1 MTEESAKK
9 SKLSWS
15 KSLVR
20 KWFNIRPKAQD
31 FHADSDAGQGRDGG
45 SGSWRPSCSAGE
57 ASASMA
63 KKSRTGMLCNEPSG
77 PYVHTPLSVPAAPP
91 QLLAALQFHFVKL
104 LSIFVLH
111 QLLCSAMLNDCAR
124 MLFLVGL

>member
-1 MTEESAKK
+1 LDPGFQVSCCKDHGLGAAAAGWQTPLAACGLQSGSYDTMTEESAKK

-63 KKSRTGMLCNEPSG
+63 KKSRTA
-77 PYVHTPLSVPAAPP
+77 PL
-91 QLLAALQFHFVKL
+91 FCHVK
-104 LSIFVLH
+104 
-111 QLLCSAMLNDCAR
+111 
-124 MLFLVGL
+124 

>member
-1 MTEESAKK
+1 MEVVDHGGPAAPPGKQVQAWPRKAE
-9 SKLSWS
+9 
-15 KSLVR
+15 LVCCAM
-20 KWFNIRPKAQD
+20 NHLD
-31 FHADSDAGQGRDGG
+31 HTS
-45 SGSWRPSCSAGE
+45 
-57 ASASMA
+57 
-63 KKSRTGMLCNEPSG
+63 
-77 PYVHTPLSVPAAPP
+77 TPLSLFPQHQRCSFRSPP

>member
-31 FHADSDAGQGRDGG
+31 FHADSDGGQGMIN
-45 SGSWRPSCSAGE
+45 
-57 ASASMA
+57 AS
-63 KKSRTGMLCNEPSG
+63 
-77 PYVHTPLSVPAAPP
+77 
-91 QLLAALQFHFVKL
+91 FW
-104 LSIFVLH
+104 
-111 QLLCSAMLNDCAR
+111 
-124 MLFLVGL
+124 LFGHE